1 MNQIITQQEAEQ
13 AIERI
18 IKRAQTDS
26 EFRQLCLDNPNCAA
40 QEATGKEIPPGY
52 VLKFVDNKRAD
63 LTVVLPDIIEES
75 AELSDTELD
84 QVAGGGK
91 CGISCGA
98 TGPGGCL
105 CIGIPSLT
113 GL

>member
-1 MNQIITQQEAEQ
+1 MSQVITQQEAEQ
-13 AIERI
+13 AIQQI

-26 EFRQLCLDNPNCAA
+26 EYRQLCLKDPNTAA
-40 QEATGKEIPPGY
+40 TEVTGKEMPAGY
-52 VLKFVDNKRAD
+52 VLKFVENQGAD

-84 QVAGGGK
+84 QVAGGK

-98 TGPGGCL
+98 TGPGTCL

-113 GL
+113 GV

>member
-1 MNQIITQQEAEQ
+1 MSQIITPLEAEQ

-26 EFRQLCLDNPNCAA
+26 EFRQLCLDNPNSAA
-40 QEATGKEIPPGY
+40 QEATGKEIPAGY

-84 QVAGGGK
+84 QVAGGK

-98 TGPGGCL
+98 TGPGTCL
-105 CIGIPSLT
+105 CVSVPSLT
-113 GL
+113 GV